1 METGGFHKAPH
12 SRTVGYLMFQ
22 AIDVALTIACP
33 NPSRA
38 AEYND

>member
-1 METGGFHKAPH
+1 MEAGGCHKSPL
-12 SRTVGYLMFQ
+12 SRVVGYLMSQ
-22 AIDVALTIACP
+22 ATEVALTIACP